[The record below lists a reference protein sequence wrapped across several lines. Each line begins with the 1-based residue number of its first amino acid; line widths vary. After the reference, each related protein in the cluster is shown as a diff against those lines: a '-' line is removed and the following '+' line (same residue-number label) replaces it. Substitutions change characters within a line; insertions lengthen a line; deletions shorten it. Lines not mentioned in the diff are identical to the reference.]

1 MEAYKLL
8 GEAQVTG
15 ENIEKFVKQSK
26 THQSSDQDTG
36 YIDEIDDSSRK

>member
-26 THQSSDQDTG
+26 THQKFR
-36 YIDEIDDSSRK
+36 SRHWVH